1 MIPAEYRGCR
11 IRRVIKNKR
20 IIMGDLY
27 ISIERK
33 LTYTEKESKE
43 DFGLPKEVMDDIY
56 EVYVMT
62 KDKLFQSSGYSFVD
76 VLNEVFYQITC
87 IYDSEDAAEYV
98 KEYMYQ
104 YRLSLIQMNEDE
116 NVHRYIYLFVWL
128 MLNMQASLPSHVSL
142 FLKVLDKELSKD
154 AMISRFTTCKYNHGS
169 TLNMTFPIRPTF
181 EEKAISSY
189 PDKDILWY
197 TNHFEADSIRLI
209 VSHYPKKQRPD
220 VVEDILSAYERYV
233 GTSKKNVYSFEPV
246 RVEWEFFQDLMKE
259 VSAME
264 NEEDELP
271 DIPSNAN
278 ILVRTGFEQYI
289 LKDHARVLQI
299 LMLVTHMGNR
309 QLPLFIKFI
318 KALQSLQYI
327 RSDCFEN
334 RELFIKN
341 AEEKFKSVNFDQTNV
356 KKNIEL
362 GVERRDDTYNSEVST
377 IAEYL
382 KPILCS

>member
-1 MIPAEYRGCR
+1 
-11 IRRVIKNKR
+11 
-20 IIMGDLY
+20 
-27 ISIERK
+27 
-33 LTYTEKESKE
+33 
-43 DFGLPKEVMDDIY
+43 
-56 EVYVMT
+56 
-62 KDKLFQSSGYSFVD
+62 
-76 VLNEVFYQITC
+76 
-87 IYDSEDAAEYV
+87 
-98 KEYMYQ
+98 
-104 YRLSLIQMNEDE
+104 
-116 NVHRYIYLFVWL
+116 
-128 MLNMQASLPSHVSL
+128 
-142 FLKVLDKELSKD
+142 
-154 AMISRFTTCKYNHGS
+154 
-169 TLNMTFPIRPTF
+169 
-181 EEKAISSY
+181 
-189 PDKDILWY
+189 
-197 TNHFEADSIRLI
+197 
-209 VSHYPKKQRPD
+209 
-220 VVEDILSAYERYV
+220 
-233 GTSKKNVYSFEPV
+233 
-246 RVEWEFFQDLMKE
+246 MKE

-341 AEEKFKSVNFDQTNV
+341 AEEKFKNVNFDQTNV